1 MIRFVLVVGMAVV
14 VCRGATL
21 EVGPG
26 KRFARPCD
34 AITAAHDGD
43 TVEIDAAGRYVGDVC
58 VVTANRLTLRG
69 VNGRPILAAG
79 GRVAQ
84 GKAIWVIR
92 GRDVFIE
99 NLEFTGA
106 VAPDRN
112 GAGIRHEGGNL
123 TIRNCFFHHN
133 ENGILTASNPQAEL
147 LIEFSEFAW
156 NGAGDG
162 LSHNMYISHLGRF
175 VLQFSYSHDAREGH
189 LVKSRAAETRILYN
203 RLSTETSN
211 ASLEI
216 DIPNGGNAWII
227 GNLIYQGANSANGN
241 MLAFQLEG
249 PHPENPGESLYV
261 VHNTFVN
268 ERFPMGVFIATNR
281 SLHTP
286 PVILN
291 NIFDGPGRI
300 TTHTFAKVDGNLQSP
315 KLKYVAATQFD
326 YRPAPD
332 SPAVDA
338 AVPIP
343 RELEPR
349 FEYSHPAC
357 GVVRLTKGKADVGA
371 FEAASARGEAV
382 PGAPARCRQPS
393 K

>member
-1 MIRFVLVVGMAVV
+1 MIRFALLLGVGAAV
-14 VCRGATL
+14 CSGATL
-21 EVGPG
+21 RVGPG
-26 KRFARPCD
+26 KRFARPCE
-34 AITAAHDGD
+34 AITAAQDGD
-43 TVEIDAAGRYVGDVC
+43 TVEIDAAGRYTGDVC
-58 VVTANRLTLRG
+58 VVAPNRLTLRG

-79 GRVAQ
+79 GRAAQ
-84 GKAIWVIR
+84 SKAIWVIR
-92 GRDVFIE
+92 GHDVLVE

-106 VAPDRN
+106 AVPDRN

-123 TIRNCFFHHN
+123 TVRDCFFHHN
-133 ENGILTASNPQAEL
+133 ENGILTASNPEAEL
-147 LIEFSEFAW
+147 IIEFSEFAW

-162 LSHNMYISHLGRF
+162 LSHNIYVNHLRRF
-175 VLQFSYSHDAREGH
+175 VLRFSYSHDAREGH
-189 LVKSRAAETRILYN
+189 LVKSRAAETHILYN
-203 RLSTETSN
+203 RLSTETSS

-216 DIPNGGNAWII
+216 DIPNGGNAWVI
-227 GNLIYQGANSANGN
+227 GNLIYQGARSANGN

-281 SLHTP
+281 SLRTP

-300 TTHTFAKVDGNLQSP
+300 TTHTFAKVDGNLQTP
-315 KLKYVAATQFD
+315 KLKYVAPAQFD

-332 SPAVDA
+332 SPSVDA
-338 AVPIP
+338 AASLPP
-343 RELEPR
+343 ELEPR

-357 GVVRLTKGKADVGA
+357 GVVRVNNGKADVGA
-371 FEAASARGEAV
+371 FEGGAVRGEAV
-382 PGAPARCRQPS
+382 PWAPARCRQPS
-393 K
+393 R